1 MYKNRKINILEIL
14 NKKSCFLLGPR
25 QTGKSSLI
33 RNELAGYK
41 VFNLLDSEVF
51 LNISSNLSNLRK
63 ALTKEDKIVII
74 DEIQKLPELL
84 DEIHL
89 LIEEKKINF
98 LLTGSSARKL
108 RKAGVNLL
116 GGRAKRRYLH
126 PFIYH
131 EVIDQFDLNKVLKFG
146 LIPSIFNSDDPH
158 DDLSS
163 YVGEYI
169 QQEIVAESLIK
180 KIPAFSRFLEVS
192 ALCSGQIINYA
203 NIANDAQV
211 PATTVQEYFQIL
223 RDTLIGSDL
232 PVWKGS
238 VKRKP
243 ISTSK
248 FYFFDVGVVNFI
260 TKRKISNERT
270 AEYGVA
276 FEHFIY
282 HELRA
287 YADYNNLSDALF
299 YWRSSSGYEVDFI
312 LNDLVAIEVKSKT
325 NIGKKDL
332 KGIKA
337 LMEEKKLK
345 YYIVVAQI
353 PFPIVDGGIEILPW
367 NIFLDKLWANQFV
380 K

>member
-1 MYKNRKINILEIL
+1 MYINRKINILEIL

-33 RNELAGYK
+33 KNELKGFK

-51 LNISSNLSNLRK
+51 LNFSAHPSNLRK
-63 ALTKEDKIVII
+63 AIMAEDKIVII

-84 DEIHL
+84 DEVHL
-89 LIEEKKINF
+89 LIEDKKINF

-116 GGRAKRRYLH
+116 GGRARKRYLH

-131 EVIDQFDLNKVLKFG
+131 EVADQFELSKVLNYG
-146 LIPSIFNSDDPH
+146 LIPSIFYSDEPY

-163 YVGEYI
+163 YVGDYI
-169 QQEIVAESLIK
+169 QQEIIAESLVK

-203 NIANDAQV
+203 NISNDSQV

-238 VKRKP
+238 LKRKP

-248 FYFFDVGVVNFI
+248 FYFFDIGVVNFI
-260 TKRKISNERT
+260 TKRKIINERNVD
-270 AEYGVA
+270 YGFA
-276 FEHFIY
+276 FEHYIY

-287 YADYNNLSDALF
+287 YADYNNLVDALF
-299 YWRSSSGYEVDFI
+299 YWRSSSGHEVDFI
-312 LNDLVAIEVKSKT
+312 LNDILAVEIKSKS
-325 NIGKKDL
+325 NITSKDL
-332 KGIKA
+332 KGIRA

-345 YYIVVAQI
+345 YYVVVSQV
-353 PFPIVDGGIEILPW
+353 PFPLNEAGIEILPW
-367 NIFLDKLWANQFV
+367 KIFLDKLWA
-380 K
+380 KHYI